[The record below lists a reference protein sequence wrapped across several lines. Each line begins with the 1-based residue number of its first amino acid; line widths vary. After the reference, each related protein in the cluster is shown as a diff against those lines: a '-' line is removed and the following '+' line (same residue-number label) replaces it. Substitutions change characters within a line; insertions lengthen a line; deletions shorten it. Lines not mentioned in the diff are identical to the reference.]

1 MCILCELCPWYV
13 YGFEDFCTLYD
24 PHPLVL
30 YLFICVCVC
39 VCERGGEGGRE
50 GGREC
55 VTVLYCGHFYACS
68 NVPFS

>member
-1 MCILCELCPWYV
+1 MCILCEVCPWYV
-13 YGFEDFCTLYD
+13 YGFEVFCTLYE

-30 YLFICVCVC
+30 YLFICVCVR
-39 VCERGGEGGRE
+39 EGRE
-50 GGREC
+50 GGREGY